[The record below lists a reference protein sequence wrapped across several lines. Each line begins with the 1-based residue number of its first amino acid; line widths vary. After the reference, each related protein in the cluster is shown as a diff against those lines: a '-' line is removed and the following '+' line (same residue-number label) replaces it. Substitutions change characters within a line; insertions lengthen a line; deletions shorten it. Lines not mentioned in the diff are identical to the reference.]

1 MGLIIRKRVNL
12 GKGFGL
18 NISKSGV
25 SSSQRTP
32 FGSFGSKGFSIR
44 TGIPG
49 VYYRNTFKKGSG
61 CMVIVLLFILSTIF
75 IIWGLLSII

>member
-1 MGLIIRKRVNL
+1 MVFRYQKRIKL

-25 SSSQRTP
+25 SSSYRTKK
-32 FGSFGSKGFSIR
+32 GTIGSKGFSIR

-49 VYYRNTFKKGSG
+49 LTFRKTFSKSSKSG
-61 CMVIVLLFILSTIF
+61 CLGFVLILVIILFTI
-75 IIWGLLSII
+75 SIINI